1 METIQ
6 LILQYLNGKASQD
19 DREAMETWISK
30 SEGNKSLFEDI
41 KSIDE
46 QSNNLNNTIL
56 IDTDAEWSKF
66 LNKVNTSQ
74 SC

>member
-66 LNKVNTSQ
+66 LNKVNTSPL
-74 SC
+74 